1 MKATLYKQTGS
12 ESGNI
17 EIPESVFGLS
27 WNSDLVHQVVT
38 SLRTNLRKPVAHTK
52 DRGEVRGGGKKPW
65 KQKGTGRARHGSS
78 RSPIW
83 VGGGVTHGPRNEKN
97 FARTVSKKM
106 KAKALYTILSKK
118 FKDNEIVFIDNLALS
133 APKTKEALGVFQN
146 LGKIGSLKNI
156 SKKTNAL
163 YLALDKKDQDVERSF
178 RNFGNVKV
186 EEARN
191 LNPLAAASYKHI
203 VFVNPDVSLKAI
215 VGKLE

>member
-1 MKATLYKQTGS
+1 M
-12 ESGNI
+12 
-17 EIPESVFGLS
+17 
-27 WNSDLVHQVVT
+27 
-38 SLRTNLRKPVAHTK
+38 
-52 DRGEVRGGGKKPW
+52 
-65 KQKGTGRARHGSS
+65 
-78 RSPIW
+78 
-83 VGGGVTHGPRNEKN
+83 THGPRNEKN

-178 RNFGNVKV
+178 RNFNNVKV